1 MTEEKVFSVV
11 AETRDGTTQT
21 LSVRGRTPGE
31 VFQQVKEMPGIRR
44 VGRVTEVTRG
54 GDRAGK
60 AVERH
65 RPHAAPGSTAAGSR
79 DLGIGRPMSGPRV
92 VIPARPTGGEQP
104 FKHLQAPPERPRE
117 ERREREERLPRKA
130 AVTADQGGVPPT
142 AAAQAGAT
150 PAPTPGGV
158 AVVPPGGSAD
168 AAGGDY
174 RIVKSRRRDGAAYL
188 LQRGRWREEGKEGE
202 KGRRVFTVE
211 WEAGF
216 TTREE
221 AEQQRDAMSRT

>member
-1 MTEEKVFSVV
+1 MDGGSWDARRANSGRRANVAGSRSYEHFPGVARVTTEEKVFSVI

-92 VIPARPTGGEQP
+92 VIPARPTGG
-104 FKHLQAPPERPRE
+104 
-117 ERREREERLPRKA
+117 
-130 AVTADQGGVPPT
+130 
-142 AAAQAGAT
+142 
-150 PAPTPGGV
+150 
-158 AVVPPGGSAD
+158 
-168 AAGGDY
+168 
-174 RIVKSRRRDGAAYL
+174 
-188 LQRGRWREEGKEGE
+188 
-202 KGRRVFTVE
+202 
-211 WEAGF
+211 
-216 TTREE
+216 
-221 AEQQRDAMSRT
+221 